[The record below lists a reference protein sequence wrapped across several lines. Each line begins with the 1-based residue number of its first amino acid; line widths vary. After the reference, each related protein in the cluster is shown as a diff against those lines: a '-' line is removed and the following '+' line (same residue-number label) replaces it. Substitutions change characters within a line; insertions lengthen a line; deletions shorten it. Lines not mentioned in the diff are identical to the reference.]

1 MKTQILNL
9 KNEIKKLVEVQKE
22 LKNQRKTVRLVGT
35 RTMEPWQAEMKHHSN
50 RHQLRLMYAA
60 YGKMRG
66 KSYSEIENNCTL
78 IGEHHPLEVYEAQ
91 INSIIAKFATDGKE

>member
-35 RTMEPWQAEMKHHSN
+35 RTMEPWQAAMKHNSN
-50 RHQLRLMYAA
+50 RHLLRLMYAA
-60 YGKMRG
+60 YAKMRG
-66 KSYSEIENNCTL
+66 KMYSTVENSCKL
-78 IGEHHPLEVYEAQ
+78 IDEYHPLYEYEKQ
-91 INSIIAKFATDGKE
+91 INSIIEKYGKE